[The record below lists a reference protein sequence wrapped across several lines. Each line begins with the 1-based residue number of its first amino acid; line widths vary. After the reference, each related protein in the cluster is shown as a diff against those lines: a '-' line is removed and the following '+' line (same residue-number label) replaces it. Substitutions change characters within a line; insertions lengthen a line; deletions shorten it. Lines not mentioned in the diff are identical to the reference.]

1 MTITEMSYKIFGSV
15 LRDRLT
21 EFAGRNGLMKEE
33 QSGFCRGRQLEENLV
48 ILSLE
53 IEKAKRRKGQLY
65 VAGVDL
71 RKAFDM
77 VDRRFLVG
85 YLTEVGFAE
94 EWVGC
99 ISKIYAEERIVLY
112 LGEENIGSIKRN
124 RGIRQGCKASPLLFI
139 LCLNRVVDVINK
151 IWKEERWNLL
161 MYADDALIMAK
172 TERELQE
179 K

>member
-21 EFAGRNGLMKEE
+21 EFGGRNGLMKEE

-65 VAGVDL
+65 VAGVDS

-77 VDRRFLVG
+77 VDMKFLVG
-85 YLTEVGFAE
+85 YLMEVGFAE
-94 EWVGC
+94 EWV
-99 ISKIYAEERIVLY
+99 
-112 LGEENIGSIKRN
+112 
-124 RGIRQGCKASPLLFI
+124 
-139 LCLNRVVDVINK
+139 
-151 IWKEERWNLL
+151 
-161 MYADDALIMAK
+161 
-172 TERELQE
+172 
-179 K
+179 